1 MTATPG
7 SPGVVVGASPSDS
20 PGQPD
25 GAATAGP
32 SPRPVSTANP
42 TAAAVAAAP
51 CLAGSS
57 SGPFLATDGA
67 SITCAGR
74 PVPLTG
80 FTFYPSLL
88 GGAKAWHDPTFPT
101 YIDHILDMGVAA
113 GQNLIRATDQWASH
127 ATGQPA
133 DDPVV
138 WANMD
143 YLLTA
148 ARKRGVF
155 VVVDLSAF
163 RWLLMSQGAD
173 PSQPDLWN
181 GFISTVGARYRGS
194 PAVAFYSIVGE
205 PKPPTTPA
213 ELQTLLAFY
222 RTTSEAL
229 RLADPNH
236 LITVGGFN
244 HMEDHPELDWWQAI
258 DALPTND
265 IVAVKTY
272 SQHDLDLMPAIAAY
286 GRSVGKPVVDEE
298 FGMPQ
303 GFGDGSFAGGAAYNG
318 LAAGRGPFFE
328 SVYSSGRALG
338 FAGFIFWNMGCQ
350 VGPSSY
356 EVSPRTPA
364 LWSVVGRFGAV
375 SAAGTT
381 SSDATLCP

>member
-1 MTATPG
+1 
-7 SPGVVVGASPSDS
+7 
-20 PGQPD
+20 
-25 GAATAGP
+25 
-32 SPRPVSTANP
+32 VSTATP

-113 GQNLIRATDQWASH
+113 GQNLIRATDQWDSH
-127 ATGQPA
+127 ATGQTA

-181 GFISTVGARYRGS
+181 GFISTVGARYRGN

-303 GFGDGSFAGGAAYNG
+303 GFGDGSFAGAAAYNG
-318 LAAGRGPFFE
+318 LAAGRAPFFE

-350 VGPSSY
+350 VGPNSY

-364 LWSVVGRFGAV
+364 LWSVVGRYGAV
-375 SAAGTT
+375 STAGTA
-381 SSDATLCP
+381 SSEARLCP

>member
-1 MTATPG
+1 MTATLGPSG
-7 SPGVVVGASPSDS
+7 DVGASPSDS

-25 GAATAGP
+25 GAATVGP
-32 SPRPVSTANP
+32 SPSPVSTATP

-113 GQNLIRATDQWASH
+113 GQNLIRATDQWDSH
-127 ATGQPA
+127 ATGQTA

-181 GFISTVGARYRGS
+181 GFISTVGARYRGN

-205 PKPPTTPA
+205 PKPPTNSPASTARGGGQVFARAMTPDQS
-213 ELQTLLAFY
+213 LW
-222 RTTSEAL
+222 
-229 RLADPNH
+229 P
-236 LITVGGFN
+236 
-244 HMEDHPELDWWQAI
+244 
-258 DALPTND
+258 
-265 IVAVKTY
+265 VA
-272 SQHDLDLMPAIAAY
+272 
-286 GRSVGKPVVDEE
+286 
-298 FGMPQ
+298 
-303 GFGDGSFAGGAAYNG
+303 GS
-318 LAAGRGPFFE
+318 
-328 SVYSSGRALG
+328 SSMCWIPG
-338 FAGFIFWNMGCQ
+338 
-350 VGPSSY
+350 
-356 EVSPRTPA
+356 
-364 LWSVVGRFGAV
+364 
-375 SAAGTT
+375 
-381 SSDATLCP
+381 